1 MTGRVIPFPT
11 NIGTTSD
18 PTVDAVVIRRTSM
31 CCFDVTS
38 ECPSQ
43 AREGFEGRVSH
54 IRWLAEAYSL
64 DEARHIAEASAIAYG
79 LPIREEIGRAS

>member
-1 MTGRVIPFPT
+1 MGDVIRFPS
-11 NIGTTSD
+11 NVEITSD
-18 PTVDAVVIRRTSM
+18 TTVDAVVIRRTSM
-31 CCFDVTS
+31 CCFDTNA

-43 AREGFEGRVSH
+43 KRAGFKGSMRH

-64 DEARHIAEASAIAYG
+64 DEARRIAEASAIAYG